1 MGGCAGPIMAG
12 RGFLFFLCLRMV
24 RKTELPSSE
33 PICSI
38 DVKEGSG
45 YRSAWMFSQ
54 LISELTLFRGS
65 GWPSG
70 MRILE
75 PRVLVRAES
84 CFL

>member
-1 MGGCAGPIMAG
+1 MAG
-12 RGFLFFLCLRMV
+12 RGFLLLLFFFFFFLRVVL
-24 RKTELPSSE
+24 KTKMPSSE
-33 PICSI
+33 LSCII
-38 DVKEGSG
+38 EVKEGPG
-45 YRSAWMFSQ
+45 YRSALRFSQ